1 MTSHDPITILM
12 ADDDP
17 DDQILVRDAF
27 AVNRLAHNL
36 QFVDSGQDLMDYLDH
51 QGRFP
56 NPALSPR
63 PDIILL
69 DLNMPGM
76 DGREALDAIKSDPRF
91 RTIPI
96 VVLTTSSE
104 EKDIRSMYDLGAN
117 SYIVKPMGFEALVR
131 AIASLGSYWLDIV
144 RLPLHSAD
152 GPAGR

>member
-76 DGREALDAIKSDPRF
+76 DGR
-91 RTIPI
+91 
-96 VVLTTSSE
+96 
-104 EKDIRSMYDLGAN
+104 
-117 SYIVKPMGFEALVR
+117 
-131 AIASLGSYWLDIV
+131 
-144 RLPLHSAD
+144 
-152 GPAGR
+152 